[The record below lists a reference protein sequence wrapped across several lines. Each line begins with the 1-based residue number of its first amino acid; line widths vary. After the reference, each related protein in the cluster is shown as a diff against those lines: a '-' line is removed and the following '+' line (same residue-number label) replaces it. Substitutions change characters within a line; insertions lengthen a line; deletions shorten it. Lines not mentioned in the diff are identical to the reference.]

1 MSAHNPAATT
11 ARGADNA
18 PRIITHLCAQAPM
31 PISHNH
37 AHTRAAPT
45 VLISPAICTYAHG
58 AERSPLAQSCT
69 QGVQAP
75 TMLTSHNHL
84 RVASTLPT
92 SHLAPTR
99 AAPTTLFART
109 RSADNARSTIMQLPR
124 TAPTTLISHNH
135 APTCT
140 SASRPNAGHAQ
151 SCTSTNAHL
160 PVTRTSGHA
169 NHNFALYDLMEP
181 P

>member
-75 TMLTSHNHL
+75 TMLTSHNRL
-84 RVASTLPT
+84 RIASTLPT
-92 SHLAPTR
+92 SHLAPTP

-109 RSADNARSTIMQLPR
+109 RGSADKARSNHATTAHGADNAHL
-124 TAPTTLISHNH
+124 
-135 APTCT
+135 
-140 SASRPNAGHAQ
+140 AQ
-151 SCTSTNAHL
+151 SCTYAHK
-160 PVTRTSGHA
+160 RQ
-169 NHNFALYDLMEP
+169 
-181 P
+181 

>member
-1 MSAHNPAATT
+1 MSAHNPPARVCANHAPT

-18 PRIITHLCAQAPM
+18 CLAQSRIYALRPQCS
-31 PISHNH
+31 SHTIMH
-37 AHTRAAPT
+37 IRVQAPT
-45 VLISPAICTYAHG
+45 VLISPIICTYAHG

-135 APTCT
+135 APTRT
-140 SASRPNAGHAQ
+140 SASNAGHAQ
-151 SCTSTNAHL
+151 SCTSTSAGPTTLTRL
-160 PVTRTSGHA
+160 PVARTQA
-169 NHNFALYDLMEP
+169 RQP
-181 P
+181 